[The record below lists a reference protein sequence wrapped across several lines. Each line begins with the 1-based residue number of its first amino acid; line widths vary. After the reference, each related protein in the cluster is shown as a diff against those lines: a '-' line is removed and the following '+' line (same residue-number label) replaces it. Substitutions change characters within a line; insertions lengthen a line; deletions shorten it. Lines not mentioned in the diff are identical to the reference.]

1 MSDSVKAGQ
10 GFIEDAIEIAAQKG
24 ERAGISRR
32 DFNRSLLLLAAASAL
47 PFGAGGRAFAAGG
60 SLVLANWGGDA
71 VPAFEKSFGG
81 FDQASGLTL
90 KVDGSGPTEG
100 ALKTQVSSGAV
111 RWDVCDGEMYSSYRL
126 GKDKFLTPID
136 YGIVDKSLIG
146 YGDVHDFGLANYT
159 YSYVIGYDHE
169 QFGKNPPRSWAD
181 FWDVKK
187 YPGKRTLYKWMSANL
202 ECALLAD
209 GVPPEQLYPLDV
221 DRALRKI
228 EELLPHIATHWSTGA
243 ESQQLIRDGEVSMAQ
258 MWHTRAELVKNDTAG
273 KIDWSFDGGIV
284 SPSVWMVPRN
294 NPAGAKA
301 AMDFI
306 AYALRPEVQAK
317 LMEVYNMGP
326 VNLKANDLLS
336 AQLQAINPTAPDN
349 LKKQVSL
356 NNKWHAEHYGETL
369 ERYLALIG
377 G

>member
-1 MSDSVKAGQ
+1 MKERQ
-10 GFIEDAIEIAAQKG
+10 GFIEDALEIAAQRQG
-24 ERAGISRR
+24 AGVSRR
-32 DFNRSLLLLAAASAL
+32 DFNRSLLLLAAAGAL
-47 PFGAGGRAFAAGG
+47 PWGGAAFAAAGR
-60 SLVLANWGGDA
+60 LVVANWGGDA

-81 FDQASGLTL
+81 FAQLSGLRL
-90 KVDGSGPTEG
+90 QVDGSGPSEG

-126 GKDKFLTPID
+126 GKEQLLAPID
-136 YGIVDKSLIG
+136 YGIVDRSLIG

-159 YSYVIGYDHE
+159 YSYVIGYDHAR
-169 QFGKNPPRSWAD
+169 FGANPPKTWAD

-243 ESQQLIRDGEVSMAQ
+243 ESQQLLRDGEVSMAQ
-258 MWHTRAELVKNDTAG
+258 MWHTRAELVKQDTG
-273 KIDWSFDGGIV
+273 GRIDWSFDGGIV
-284 SPSVWMVPRN
+284 SPSVWIVPKN
-294 NPAGAKA
+294 NPAGVGA
-301 AMDFI
+301 AMAFI
-306 AYALRPEVQAK
+306 AYALRPEVQAE

-326 VNLKANDLLS
+326 VNLAANELLDPG
-336 AQLQAINPTAPDN
+336 LQAINPTAPDN
-349 LKKQVSL
+349 LEKQVSL
-356 NNKWHAEHYGETL
+356 NNRWHAEHYGETL